1 MKNLLLVFLIATTFT
16 ACSQNNNKVATEKLN
31 SKFVRLIEDTTK
43 MMLIKNVVIRYGDL
57 YAEAD
62 SALLEKSEQT
72 VTIFGASK
80 AIFKGT
86 ALSEKE
92 KNGIIR
98 YRKGESKYYIE

>member
-1 MKNLLLVFLIATTFT
+1 MKKLLFVFLLAVTFT
-16 ACSQNNNKVATEKLN
+16 ACSQNNDKRGTETLK

-43 MMLIKNVVIRYGDL
+43 MMLIENVVIKYGDL

-62 SALLEKSEQT
+62 SVLLEKPKQT

-80 AIFKGT
+80 ATFKGA

-98 YRKGESKYYIE
+98 YRKGDAKFYIN